1 MEFIRS
7 MKFDNAKEL
16 GDFLTRKL
24 IHYKVE
30 SIQVERSEEG
40 LKFIVTARGK
50 SGLGRI
56 FEKKLNIKDISEH
69 EGLDADNKAVYSF
82 NTEEFKEFIKEAFSY
97 DGRFDIQGEKIFY
110 IQNNGVVEDHTE
122 LIKEYIEQAIYLGV
136 EANDFEE
143 LAEKVIIIA
152 EILGMKTEAQDARIA
167 LDELD

>member
-7 MKFDNAKEL
+7 MKFNDAKEL

-30 SIQVERSEEG
+30 SIQVETQEEG

-56 FEKKLNIKDISEH
+56 FEKKLNIEDISEH

-82 NTEEFKEFIKEAFSY
+82 NKNLTSY
-97 DGRFDIQGEKIFY
+97 QRSLSMREDLIFLRENILSKI
-110 IQNNGVVEDHTE
+110 
-122 LIKEYIEQAIYLGV
+122 
-136 EANDFEE
+136 
-143 LAEKVIIIA
+143 
-152 EILGMKTEAQDARIA
+152 MW
-167 LDELD
+167 

>member
-1 MEFIRS
+1 
-7 MKFDNAKEL
+7 MKFNDAKEL

-30 SIQVERSEEG
+30 SIQVETQEEG

-50 SGLGRI
+50 SGLGRT
-56 FEKKLNIKDISEH
+56 FEKKLNIEDISEH

-82 NTEEFKEFIKEAFSY
+82 NTKEFNEFIKEVFSY
-97 DGRFDIQGEKIFY
+97 EGRFDILGEKIFY

-152 EILGMKTEAQDARIA
+152 EMLGMTVEAQDAREA
-167 LDELD
+167 LDNI